1 MTMRASNFGQSNKG
15 NSTFTRVSLS
25 SLYFPAVLGAL
36 GMLVFIFSWA
46 YIVQDHEVNID
57 KNTRIMSAEK
67 RVNDVASL
75 LSSTMNVRLNLTS
88 SLRAFVITR
97 KEFTPEEFDSF
108 ASMLKQ
114 DLSAVMSLQLA
125 PNGIVTYLTD
135 IDGNQKAIGH
145 DLLADP
151 QRRIIAKK
159 SILEHSYIISG
170 PVDLVQGGRAVIA
183 RRPIYLRDPITSKET
198 FWGFATV
205 LIDIEALLGDTLV
218 ETLRKDFEVA
228 IRGKNGLGEK
238 GELFWGQQATF
249 DSALAFA
256 TVILPNASWQ
266 IAIAQHAKYQ
276 PSGLVYSWWYW
287 LVTIIIGVTSA
298 IITYSIIDRPRQLNR
313 KISTATATL
322 RQEIRH
328 REDAENKVR
337 HMALHDVLTDLPN
350 RRLFGE
356 LAKHA
361 LLVANR
367 GRVPFAMLF
376 IDIDGFKAVN
386 DSLGHAFG
394 DWVLQRIAQRLHLQV
409 READI
414 VARFGGDEFVILLAE
429 NCNAERAQQVCE
441 KIIDSISQPFEHN
454 NQQVSVG
461 ASIGIA
467 IYQEHGTTIE
477 QLLKKSDAAMYEAKN
492 SGKNCY
498 RLATSQ

>member
-36 GMLVFIFSWA
+36 GMLVFIFIWA

-57 KNTRIMSAEK
+57 KNTRVMSAEK
-67 RVNDVASL
+67 RVNDVANL

-135 IDGNQKAIGH
+135 INGNQKAIGH

-198 FWGFATV
+198 FWGFSTV

-218 ETLRKDFEVA
+218 ETLRKDFEGA

-276 PSGLVYSWWYW
+276 PS
-287 LVTIIIGVTSA
+287 
-298 IITYSIIDRPRQLNR
+298 R
-313 KISTATATL
+313 
-322 RQEIRH
+322 
-328 REDAENKVR
+328 
-337 HMALHDVLTDLPN
+337 
-350 RRLFGE
+350 
-356 LAKHA
+356 
-361 LLVANR
+361 
-367 GRVPFAMLF
+367 
-376 IDIDGFKAVN
+376 
-386 DSLGHAFG
+386 
-394 DWVLQRIAQRLHLQV
+394 
-409 READI
+409 
-414 VARFGGDEFVILLAE
+414 
-429 NCNAERAQQVCE
+429 
-441 KIIDSISQPFEHN
+441 
-454 NQQVSVG
+454 
-461 ASIGIA
+461 
-467 IYQEHGTTIE
+467 
-477 QLLKKSDAAMYEAKN
+477 
-492 SGKNCY
+492 
-498 RLATSQ
+498 